1 VIQHSGL
8 PRFAV
13 TAANR
18 SARCGVALT
27 GALAQSTALVVAG
40 RGFFFAV
47 SPCPAG
53 VATGKAGERM
63 APVVKGDEHGS
74 APAAGEAVGAFICA
88 MGGHGDPQT
97 GRTSLGPSAAVCS
110 AAPRSFARTDCG
122 AEIKVA
128 GSTPASRSR
137 SAIRNTAVTGKTG
150 QRQTGRSAILRVNAD
165 VTGGER
171 PAPYSGSPVVEP
183 TP

>member
-1 VIQHSGL
+1 MIQHSGL

-47 SPCPAG
+47 SACPSGA
-53 VATGKAGERM
+53 ATGNAGERM
-63 APVVKGDEHGS
+63 APVVKGDEHGC
-74 APAAGEAVGAFICA
+74 APAAGEAVGAFSHRESA
-88 MGGHGDPQT
+88 QWSST
-97 GRTSLGPSAAVCS
+97 RRNSLEDV
-110 AAPRSFARTDCG
+110 
-122 AEIKVA
+122 
-128 GSTPASRSR
+128 GSIPALASR

-171 PAPYSGSPVVEP
+171 PAPHSGRP
-183 TP
+183 

>member
-27 GALAQSTALVVAG
+27 GALAQS
-40 RGFFFAV
+40 
-47 SPCPAG
+47 
-53 VATGKAGERM
+53 
-63 APVVKGDEHGS
+63 
-74 APAAGEAVGAFICA
+74 
-88 MGGHGDPQT
+88 
-97 GRTSLGPSAAVCS
+97 
-110 AAPRSFARTDCG
+110 
-122 AEIKVA
+122 
-128 GSTPASRSR
+128 
-137 SAIRNTAVTGKTG
+137 KTG

-171 PAPYSGSPVVEP
+171 PAPYSGRP
-183 TP
+183 